1 MTNQIDQFIEKER
14 AYYYQF
20 VKEQREFQKSFLLE
34 ELSKNKIEVL
44 DQMVFW
50 FNGDEYHPIGRLEEI
65 IQEEHKHALEGNYGT
80 VSIEYLIIYKYMQ
93 FISNKEEVVV
103 K

>member
-34 ELSKNKIEVL
+34 ELSKNKIECA
-44 DQMVFW
+44 
-50 FNGDEYHPIGRLEEI
+50 H
-65 IQEEHKHALEGNYGT
+65 
-80 VSIEYLIIYKYMQ
+80 
-93 FISNKEEVVV
+93 
-103 K
+103 